1 MTISSSGILDG
12 QKSTDTIIN
21 DSSRQTARSFSASAG
36 SGASLADSMRSR
48 GVLERL
54 DELRVEVNNLKLL
67 SGQRSKD
74 GSLSYGG
81 TSHMDRD
88 EFFTPLRE
96 PISERGPQDGG
107 QSGGAE
113 ESGSGRSRRSIS
125 FAPDWTPSSREDGK
139 TPVAGMRSIAG
150 ARGVTEPGHAPS
162 GRIGSGE
169 TDDFMTLEPAQVE
182 QSWVGKISSAGDSK
196 DHSGHRTD
204 EAMPSGE
211 AVSVRAEKAGL
222 ALKER
227 AGGASKSNGEA
238 TDVSP
243 SEITEA
249 ERRFR
254 EEMLAEAELVDLSTD
269 PLDANGFV
277 ARRPLSV
284 ASAPAPDTALSD
296 AEP

>member
-12 QKSTDTIIN
+12 QKSTDTIFH
-21 DSSRQTARSFSASAG
+21 DSSRQTARSFSTSAG

-88 EFFTPLRE
+88 EFFTPRRE
-96 PISERGPQDGG
+96 PSSERGPQDGG
-107 QSGGAE
+107 RGGGAE
-113 ESGSGRSRRSIS
+113 LSGSGRSRRSIS
-125 FAPDWTPSSREDGK
+125 FAPDRTPCGREDGK
-139 TPVAGMRSIAG
+139 VPVAGMSIAG
-150 ARGVTEPGHAPS
+150 ARGETEPGYAPS
-162 GRIGSGE
+162 GRIGSAE
-169 TDDFMTLEPAQVE
+169 IDDFMTLEPAQVE
-182 QSWVGKISSAGDSK
+182 QSWVAKNN
-196 DHSGHRTD
+196 TT
-204 EAMPSGE
+204 
-211 AVSVRAEKAGL
+211 
-222 ALKER
+222 
-227 AGGASKSNGEA
+227 GASKDPSDHRTVDATPSSEAVNISAENASLTRKEAAGGSTKTNGDA

-243 SEITEA
+243 SEITEV